1 MFRLAAARGLPVVE
15 RSVARVPAYVQ
26 SSRCESTVADHTLSD
41 TPQASM
47 PKSIRYPYFVSRVG
61 MAGTSLPVYTDIRH
75 GGSKWITQIRKV
87 EGDVSALC
95 HDLFDDMGWGNPYD
109 KCNPNARML
118 LRVTNNAGPKTVH
131 LRSNVSREVKAWLE
145 SRGF

>member
-1 MFRLAAARGLPVVE
+1 ML
-15 RSVARVPAYVQ
+15 Q
-26 SSRCESTVADHTLSD
+26 SRESHRKKQTT
-41 TPQASM
+41 
-47 PKSIRYPYFVSRVG
+47 
-61 MAGTSLPVYTDIRH
+61 YTI
-75 GGSKWITQIRKV
+75 SK
-87 EGDVSALC
+87 ALC

-131 LRSNVSREVKAWLE
+131 LRSNVSREVKVWLE